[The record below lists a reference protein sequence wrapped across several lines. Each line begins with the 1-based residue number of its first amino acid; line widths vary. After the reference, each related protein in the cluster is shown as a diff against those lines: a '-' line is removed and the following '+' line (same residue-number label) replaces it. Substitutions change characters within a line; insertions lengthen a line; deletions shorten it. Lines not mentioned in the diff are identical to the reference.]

1 MKIMLPPGSL
11 TSTGA
16 INLEW
21 LLYFQSVT
29 QMDPIHL
36 PIIFIGGY
44 MYINIYIY
52 TSSTAQGGGNFRD
65 NYRRGEMLWCMDG
78 RANPLMDR
86 NVVGVVLFG
95 VVAAVTSML
104 LDVRW
109 CSAVVVVFLFVVVVV
124 VVAVAV
130 VVVGGGGVVVVVV
143 VGVVVVGGVV
153 GGSGSGSG
161 STSSSSSA
169 VNSIV

>member
-1 MKIMLPPGSL
+1 MMKIMLPPGSL

-52 TSSTAQGGGNFRD
+52 IYIYTPVVPHKAAETSEITI
-65 NYRRGEMLWCMDG
+65 GEVKCCDAWMAG
-78 RANPLMDR
+78 R
-86 NVVGVVLFG
+86 
-95 VVAAVTSML
+95 
-104 LDVRW
+104 
-109 CSAVVVVFLFVVVVV
+109 
-124 VVAVAV
+124 
-130 VVVGGGGVVVVVV
+130 
-143 VGVVVVGGVV
+143 
-153 GGSGSGSG
+153 
-161 STSSSSSA
+161 
-169 VNSIV
+169 IH